1 MKLHNDKEKFIEAII
16 ATSKM
21 YGFDPALIEKDYFV
35 TLFLKKAVEQIPG
48 LVFKGGTSLSKC
60 YNLIDRFSEDIDLTL
75 DEKHFTQSKKRKS
88 IKDLILICDELNLKL
103 INKEEIENHTHGNY
117 NCYNICYPIMFP
129 SEDIKA
135 ELKVEMTYIQKC
147 YPYEK
152 RSATSYIGEF
162 FIKNGNDK
170 IVEEFELY
178 PFIVQVQSLERT
190 FVDKIFA
197 ICDYYLSRNTI
208 RNSRH
213 IYDISR
219 ILKKIDI
226 FDLNLKLLIENVRN
240 ERKQNKNYLS
250 AQDEANVQEI
260 LKEIVSTEFF
270 KHDYDEITSK
280 LLTKNVNYDEAIKSL
295 QKIINSELF
304 KKI

>member
-21 YGFDPALIEKDYFV
+21 YGLDPALIEKDYFV

-219 ILKKIDI
+219 ILKKIDLL
-226 FDLNLKLLIENVRN
+226 DLNLKILIEIVKE
-240 ERKQNKNYLS
+240 ERKQKKLVY
-250 AQDEANVQEI
+250 QHKMKQMFKRF
-260 LKEIVSTEFF
+260 LK
-270 KHDYDEITSK
+270 K
-280 LLTKNVNYDEAIKSL
+280 LFQPNFLNMIMMK
-295 QKIINSELF
+295 
-304 KKI
+304 

>member
-1 MKLHNDKEKFIEAII
+1 MLSYNVSFWRYKSRIKSWNDIYP
-16 ATSKM
+16 KM
-21 YGFDPALIEKDYFV
+21 LSIW
-35 TLFLKKAVEQIPG
+35 KK
-48 LVFKGGTSLSKC
+48 KC
-60 YNLIDRFSEDIDLTL
+60 DF
-75 DEKHFTQSKKRKS
+75 
-88 IKDLILICDELNLKL
+88 
-103 INKEEIENHTHGNY
+103 
-117 NCYNICYPIMFP
+117 
-129 SEDIKA
+129 
-135 ELKVEMTYIQKC
+135 
-147 YPYEK
+147 
-152 RSATSYIGEF
+152 SYIGEF

-219 ILKKIDI
+219 ILKKIDLL
-226 FDLNLKLLIENVRN
+226 DLNLKILIEIVKE
-240 ERKQNKNYLS
+240 ERKQNKNCLS

-295 QKIINSELF
+295 QIVINSGLF
-304 KKI
+304 AQS

>member
-1 MKLHNDKEKFIEAII
+1 M
-16 ATSKM
+16 
-21 YGFDPALIEKDYFV
+21 
-35 TLFLKKAVEQIPG
+35 
-48 LVFKGGTSLSKC
+48 VFKGGTSLSKC

-75 DEKHFTQSKKRKS
+75 DEEHFTQSKKRKS

-117 NCYNICYPIMFP
+117 NCYNICYPIMFS
-129 SEDIKA
+129 SEDIKT

-240 ERKQNKNYLS
+240 ERKQNKNCLS

-295 QKIINSELF
+295 QIVINSGLF
-304 KKI
+304 AQS

>member
-1 MKLHNDKEKFIEAII
+1 M
-16 ATSKM
+16 
-21 YGFDPALIEKDYFV
+21 
-35 TLFLKKAVEQIPG
+35 
-48 LVFKGGTSLSKC
+48 
-60 YNLIDRFSEDIDLTL
+60 FS
-75 DEKHFTQSKKRKS
+75 
-88 IKDLILICDELNLKL
+88 
-103 INKEEIENHTHGNY
+103 
-117 NCYNICYPIMFP
+117 
-129 SEDIKA
+129 SEDIKT

-152 RSATSYIGEF
+152 RSATSYIGEI

-170 IVEEFELY
+170 IIEEFELY

-240 ERKQNKNYLS
+240 ERKQNKTCLS
-250 AQDEANVQEI
+250 AQDDANVKEL
-260 LKEIVSTEFF
+260 LKKIVSTNFF
-270 KHDYDEITSK
+270 KQDYNETTSK
-280 LLTKNVNYDEAIKSL
+280 LLTKNVNYDGAIKSL
-295 QKIINSELF
+295 QIIINSGLF
-304 KKI
+304 AQS